1 MIGGLNLLTLFLL
14 FWLPESKVWLEA
26 SAMRNEKLGTWKLIK
41 KGLSETGKQ
50 YAAVRQSKQTFRLV
64 LILVSF
70 IDTVSRMYR
79 LSRIVYP
86 V

>member
-1 MIGGLNLLTLFLL
+1 MIGGLNLLTFFLL

-26 SAMRNEKLGTWKLIK
+26 SAMRNEKLVTWKLIK
-41 KGLSETGKQ
+41 KGLSETGRQ

-70 IDTVSRMYR
+70 IDTVSRMDK
-79 LSRIVYP
+79 LP